1 MRGSRQYWPHKR
13 ARRLLPRV
21 RSNPQKTTLGLNG
34 LIAYKAGMATAI
46 MIDDSES
53 PSKQQE
59 ISRACTILEVP
70 RTVLYGIRLYG
81 RDKYSNYKVSCA
93 DIYDSSTLQKLG
105 KKTIKSA
112 KLEDVKK
119 DLSKYI
125 DIRALLVS
133 FPKGLP
139 VGTHHIQKFEVGV
152 GGKDINEKFSF
163 LESML
168 GKPVSVKDIIKQG
181 EYVNVTSISKGKGWQ
196 GVIKRYGVAR
206 VSHKATQKVRHVGT
220 LGPST
225 PGKVLFTVPQAGQ
238 MGFNYRSERN
248 KRVIKIGDSNES
260 ASINISGG
268 LLNYGNVHNEFIV
281 LEGSVPGPAKRLVRI
296 RESQT
301 KRNVNI
307 KEPKVISIR

>member
-1 MRGSRQYWPHKR
+1 
-13 ARRLLPRV
+13 
-21 RSNPQKTTLGLNG
+21 
-34 LIAYKAGMATAI
+34 
-46 MIDDSES
+46 
-53 PSKQQE
+53 
-59 ISRACTILEVP
+59 
-70 RTVLYGIRLYG
+70 
-81 RDKYSNYKVSCA
+81 
-93 DIYDSSTLQKLG
+93 
-105 KKTIKSA
+105 
-112 KLEDVKK
+112 
-119 DLSKYI
+119 
-125 DIRALLVS
+125 
-133 FPKGLP
+133 
-139 VGTHHIQKFEVGV
+139 
-152 GGKDINEKFSF
+152 
-163 LESML
+163 
-168 GKPVSVKDIIKQG
+168 
-181 EYVNVTSISKGKGWQ
+181 

-268 LLNYGNVHNEFIV
+268 LLNYGNVHNEFII